1 MTPAD
6 ITAAK
11 SRAIHFFGYD
21 KYEEL
26 KNHSFVYFAAND
38 IKVPPSG
45 IEAMPEFWHTIQQI
59 ITDETQP

>member
-26 KNHSFVYFAAND
+26 KNHSFVYFAANG

-45 IEAMPEFWHTIQQI
+45 IESMPEFWHAIQQI
-59 ITDETQP
+59 ITDETLP